1 MAMKT
6 QNALAGQFLDM
17 GRLRKHKLPW
27 QGQISAQPLGL
38 LNSIGGIKEKQK
50 KILDQ
55 YKTINLYRHL
65 NYNTNCN
72 GNIQRKSTIKKTR
85 T

>member
-1 MAMKT
+1 MKT

-38 LNSIGGIKEKQK
+38 LNSIGGIKR
-50 KILDQ
+50 
-55 YKTINLYRHL
+55 KTEEDFRA
-65 NYNTNCN
+65 
-72 GNIQRKSTIKKTR
+72 IQDDKFISSSKL
-85 T
+85 